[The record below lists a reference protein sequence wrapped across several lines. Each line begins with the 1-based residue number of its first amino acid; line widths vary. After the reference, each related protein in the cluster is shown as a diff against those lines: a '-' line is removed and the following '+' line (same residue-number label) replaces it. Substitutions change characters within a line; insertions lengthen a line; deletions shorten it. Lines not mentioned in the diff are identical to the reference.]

1 MRTENKKKTKHGKN
15 IFRLILSQKKY
26 YLRAVVCSLFSIF
39 ISFLSPIVLAELID
53 HYLGNAPSKLPSSVN
68 HLLGGEAF
76 IANNLWLFGAAIL
89 LLNLVKGSFS
99 YIKDLSSAKASENIA
114 LTLRQ
119 RLYRH
124 IQHLSFGYHVKAE
137 TGDLMQRCTS
147 DVDSVRRFLSVQVL
161 SIFNSIFMITA
172 ALILMLPISIK
183 VTLLAFLPIPL
194 FILFCF
200 FFFKVII
207 KAYTTSEEA
216 EAKLSAVLQ
225 ENLTGV
231 RVVRAFGQQ
240 KSETEKY
247 SRANDKFFGESL
259 RAIKLESAYWSSGDL
274 FSAIQMFI
282 ITLVCI
288 LEAIS
293 GNMTTGTMVLLT
305 SYSGMLVGPTR
316 QLGRVLSQGGR
327 ALVAN
332 ERICEI
338 LSSETEQLS
347 GDKTP
352 SLKGDIVFD
361 HVSFSYDKTRKVL
374 DDISFRVKEGQ
385 TVAILAGTGEGKSTL
400 VHLLQR
406 LYPLSGGN
414 IYIGSHNLN
423 DIEPKHLRKKVGLIL
438 QEPFLFSKTILDNVN
453 ITQTEKNMQK
463 IEESCL
469 DASALSFIKESD
481 KGFDTMVGEKGVT
494 LSGGQKQRVAI
505 ARTLLGDHDIL
516 IFDDSLSAVDTKT
529 DLEIRNALKK
539 RRKNVTSFIISHRI
553 TTLKDADLILVLKG
567 GRLIQSGT
575 HESLLLED
583 GLYKKIFEIQNAV

>member
-26 YLRAVVCSLFSIF
+26 YLRAVACSLFSIF

-161 SIFNSIFMITA
+161 SIFNSIFMITS

-288 LEAIS
+288 LEAIN

-352 SLKGDIVFD
+352 SLKGDIIFD

-423 DIEPKHLRKKVGLIL
+423 DIEPKYLRKKVGLIL